1 MNLLNGTAALRRA
14 GRVVLAAVLI
24 AAASAPARAQ
34 STATPP
40 PTTPGPAP
48 SPATPVPPP
57 PSPPAAAPATPS
69 VPQSAAPDT
78 TGPAAGSTSTED
90 KTPPDSSISQ
100 TLNLPSHPAVQVA
113 GQATWDE
120 GFKAITD
127 SFAKLNDALTR
138 AKLSGTGH
146 PLAIFTETD
155 DSGFKFTA
163 MIPLD
168 RAPDGTPDLGP
179 GITLTTTPG
188 GKAMRFQHRGAYDDI
203 DSTYEAI
210 TAYLDEKGLE
220 SKNLFAEEYLDQVK
234 TSDDSA
240 LEVDIYVF
248 LK

>member
-1 MNLLNGTAALRRA
+1 MTVVVNGPAILGRVGRGMMAAAL
-14 GRVVLAAVLI
+14 I
-24 AAASAPARAQ
+24 ALAPAPGFAQ
-34 STATPP
+34 TTPP
-40 PTTPGPAP
+40 PQPQA
-48 SPATPVPPP
+48 PATP
-57 PSPPAAAPATPS
+57 PPAAAPNKPAPEAPGGS
-69 VPQSAAPDT
+69 V
-78 TGPAAGSTSTED
+78 STED
-90 KTPPDSSISQ
+90 RQPPDSSISQ
-100 TLNLPSHPAVQVA
+100 TLNLPTHPAVQLS

-127 SFAKLNDALTR
+127 SFAKLNDALAR

-146 PLAIFTETD
+146 PLAIFTATD

-168 RAPDGTPDLGP
+168 KAPDGKPDLGA
-179 GITLTTTPG
+179 GVTVGETPG

-220 SKNLFAEEYLDQVK
+220 SRNLFAEEYLDQVR
-234 TSDDSA
+234 TSDDA
-240 LEVDIYVF
+240 DLEVDIYVF